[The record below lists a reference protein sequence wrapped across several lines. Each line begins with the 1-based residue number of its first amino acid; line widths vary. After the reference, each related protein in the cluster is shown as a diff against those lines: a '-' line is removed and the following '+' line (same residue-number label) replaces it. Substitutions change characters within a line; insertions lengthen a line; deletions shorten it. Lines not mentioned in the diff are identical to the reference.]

1 MEFFKRTPN
10 IDFLGKR
17 RYTYII
23 STILMVGSFL
33 LIALRGLNLGIDF
46 TGGVVVEVS
55 YPGVA
60 DHDRA
65 REALA
70 AAGFPDAQV
79 QSFGTSRDLAV
90 RVEAPDDVDERGA
103 PLVNQVGQRIQEALQ
118 KADPGVQVR
127 RTEVVGPQVG
137 RDLTEQGGLALLFTF
152 IGILM
157 YVGFRFE
164 KKMAAGTVLAATHDP
179 IVILGF
185 FAATQ
190 MTFDLSVLAAV
201 LAVIGYS
208 INDTVVVFDRVR
220 EVLLGTR
227 KGTSNKDMLNLAVNQ
242 TLSRT
247 LMTSFSVLFVVL
259 SLYFFGGETLKG
271 FSIAII
277 VGVLIGTYS
286 SIFVAASLAYD
297 MKLKP
302 QDLMEIKKSD
312 PELDALP

>member
-10 IDFLGKR
+10 VDFLGNR

-23 STILMVGSFL
+23 STILMIGSLLLVG
-33 LIALRGLNLGIDF
+33 LRGLNLGIDF

-55 YPGVA
+55 YPQAA

-65 REALA
+65 QEALE

-79 QSFGTSRDLAV
+79 QSFGSSRDLMV
-90 RVEAPDDVDERGA
+90 RVMAPEGEN
-103 PLVNQVGQRIQEALQ
+103 VNQVGARIQEALR
-118 KADPGVQVR
+118 ASDPEAQVR

-164 KKMAAGTVLAATHDP
+164 KKMAAGTVLAAIHDP

-220 EVLLGTR
+220 EVFLGTR
-227 KGTSNKDMLNLAVNQ
+227 KGSPSEMINLAVNQ

-247 LMTSFSVLFVVL
+247 LMTSFSVLFVVV
-259 SLYFFGGETLKG
+259 SLYLFGGETLKG

-302 QDLMEIKKSD
+302 QDLMDIKKSD

>member
-1 MEFFKRTPN
+1 MEFFRRTPN
-10 IDFLGKR
+10 IDFMGKR
-17 RYTYII
+17 RITYVI
-23 STILMVGSFL
+23 TAILMIGSFVL
-33 LIALRGLNLGIDF
+33 LATRGLNFGIDF

-55 YPGVA
+55 YPNAA
-60 DHDRA
+60 DVDQA

-70 AAGFPDAQV
+70 QAGFEEAQV
-79 QSFGTSRDLAV
+79 QSFGSSRDLAV
-90 RVEAPDDVDERGA
+90 RVTPEKDEDVNEVSKRVA
-103 PLVNQVGQRIQEALQ
+103 AALAQV
-118 KADPGVQVR
+118 DPGVQVR

-137 RDLTEQGGLALLFTF
+137 EDLTEQGGLAILFTF
-152 IGILM
+152 IGILI

-164 KKMAAGTVLAATHDP
+164 KKMAAGTVLAALHDP

-190 MTFDLSVLAAV
+190 LTFDLSVLASV

-220 EVLLGTR
+220 EVFREMR
-227 KGTSNKDMLNLAVNQ
+227 KATPTQVLNAAINQ

-247 LMTSFSVLFVVL
+247 LMTSFSVLFVVV
-259 SLYFFGGETLKG
+259 SLYAFAGESLKG

-277 VGVLIGTYS
+277 IGVLIGTYS
-286 SIFVAASLAYD
+286 SIFVAGALAHD
-297 MKLKP
+297 LGVNA
-302 QDLMEIKKSD
+302 QDLMPVKHDD

>member
-1 MEFFKRTPN
+1 VEFFKRTPT

-17 RYTYII
+17 RITY
-23 STILMVGSFL
+23 SFSAILMIGSFL
-33 LIALRGLNLGIDF
+33 LILLRGLNLGIDF

-55 YPGVA
+55 YPQVA
-60 DHDRA
+60 DLDRA
-65 REALA
+65 RDTLA
-70 AAGFPDAQV
+70 AAGYPGAQV
-79 QSFGTSRDLAV
+79 QSSGTARDLMV
-90 RVEAPDDVDERGA
+90 RVIAPEGEN
-103 PLVNQVGQRIQEALQ
+103 VNQVGAKIQEALRTL
-118 KADPGVQVR
+118 DPGAQVR
-127 RTEVVGPQVG
+127 GTAVVGPQVG

-152 IGILM
+152 IGILI
-157 YVGFRFE
+157 YVMFRFE
-164 KKMAAGTVLAATHDP
+164 KKMAAGTVLAAIHDP

-190 MTFDLSVLAAV
+190 MTFDLAVLAAV

-220 EVLLGTR
+220 EVFLGTR
-227 KGTSNKDMLNLAVNQ
+227 KGSPKEMLNLAVNQ

-247 LMTSFSVLFVVL
+247 LMTSFSVLFVVV
-259 SLYFFGGETLKG
+259 SLYLFGGETLKG
-271 FSIAII
+271 FSLAII
-277 VGVLIGTYS
+277 VGVVIGTYS

-302 QDLMEIKKSD
+302 QDLMDIKKSD